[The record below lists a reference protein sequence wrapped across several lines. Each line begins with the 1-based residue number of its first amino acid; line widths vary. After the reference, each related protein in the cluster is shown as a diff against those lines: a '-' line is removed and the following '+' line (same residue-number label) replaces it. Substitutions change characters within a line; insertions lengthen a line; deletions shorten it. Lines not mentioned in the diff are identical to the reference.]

1 MDFSNGVRME
11 PKPHYYG
18 GWWTEYGGCNS
29 SSCNSCVMVYL
40 KTRKQRF
47 NQIFPVNTVETM
59 KLEYRVAKTTGLVT
73 VALILSFVSAVIL
86 SLLGDFFQFFIKM
99 SSWRVEE
106 TLMLSNSF
114 VNPLIYCYRVH
125 HFREAVFEILWIK
138 KPTCIICCC

>member
-1 MDFSNGVRME
+1 MGELRGHSKMEGLQSDSDQKALEKAGVNSLDFSNGVRME

-40 KTRKQRF
+40 KTRNQRF

-86 SLLGDFFQFFIKM
+86 SLLGDFFQFFIKC
-99 SSWRVEE
+99 RHGA
-106 TLMLSNSF
+106 L
-114 VNPLIYCYRVH
+114 RKH
-125 HFREAVFEILWIK
+125 
-138 KPTCIICCC
+138 